1 VAQDLPWKK
10 IIGALTGLLFT
21 LLAIY
26 LLDILPNKWSGTI
39 MAAYFFVAV
48 AIIIGDLKRSLFFLL
63 IVGMPLNM
71 EFMVISR
78 GQWLMNGAY
87 LSLCDIAVLGLIVLG
102 ALKLEGEG
110 DPADFRIQLC
120 PKTTKPALLF
130 LAVSVLSLFV
140 STDKTWSVF
149 GIIDH
154 MKLFLAYLVVA
165 NALKTKRELEYVMS
179 FLVLSLFIQS
189 AAYIFQCYTGVD
201 FDIVGNPQ
209 ISGFSRGLFRPR
221 GFMRQSNTAGTFFA
235 ASLILTM
242 SLYSLKRKISVKILI
257 IVVFVLGVWA
267 LIFTFS
273 RGGWSSFLLAGIVFL
288 MIGISQGWMRVRVV
302 AVLSI
307 GVILFLS
314 VFWDSINLRLTYDLA
329 AKSRISTMEV
339 AWKIIRDHPLLGVGV
354 NAYKDVYDRYI
365 TEDLRSEGAMSI
377 VHNQYLLVWTEM
389 GVIGLFS
396 FLWFILAF
404 FIETKKSMTSR
415 NNSERIL
422 ATGIMSSF
430 LAICVAM
437 MTQPA
442 NSGTVP
448 MLTWFLAGYI
458 AAVRRVFRDRSSGEA
473 LSELLLQ
480 KKISESRYHL
490 FENDR

>member
-1 VAQDLPWKK
+1 
-10 IIGALTGLLFT
+10 
-21 LLAIY
+21 
-26 LLDILPNKWSGTI
+26 
-39 MAAYFFVAV
+39 
-48 AIIIGDLKRSLFFLL
+48 
-63 IVGMPLNM
+63 
-71 EFMVISR
+71 
-78 GQWLMNGAY
+78 
-87 LSLCDIAVLGLIVLG
+87 
-102 ALKLEGEG
+102 
-110 DPADFRIQLC
+110 
-120 PKTTKPALLF
+120 
-130 LAVSVLSLFV
+130 
-140 STDKTWSVF
+140 
-149 GIIDH
+149 
-154 MKLFLAYLVVA
+154 
-165 NALKTKRELEYVMS
+165 
-179 FLVLSLFIQS
+179 
-189 AAYIFQCYTGVD
+189 
-201 FDIVGNPQ
+201 
-209 ISGFSRGLFRPR
+209 
-221 GFMRQSNTAGTFFA
+221 
-235 ASLILTM
+235 M